1 MTSLR
6 FGGRWLRPGKIVCVA
21 RNYPAHAKEMAA
33 DVPPEPVFFLKPTT
47 ALLASGGTVVLPPQS
62 QRVEVE
68 TELAVI
74 LAGGGRDVPRERAI
88 DAVLG
93 YAVVFDIT
101 ARDIQAE
108 AKAKGLP
115 WAAAKGF
122 DTFAPISEVAPASK
136 VGDPDGL
143 SIRLEGN
150 GEVWQDGNTRE
161 MVHKVPDLI
170 HHASR
175 VMTLQR
181 GDVIATGTPAGVHE
195 IRDGDALA
203 GTIERIGRLEARVAR
218 RPSAVV
224 GSR

>member
-1 MTSLR
+1 VTSLR

-21 RNYPAHAKEMAA
+21 RNYPSHAKEMAA
-33 DVPPEPVFFLKPTT
+33 EVPPEPVFFLKPTT

-74 LAGGGRDVPRERAI
+74 LAGGGRDVPRERAM

-101 ARDIQAE
+101 ARDLQAE

-115 WAAAKGF
+115 WAVAKGF
-122 DTFAPISEVAPASK
+122 DTFAPISEVAPAAT

-195 IRDGDALA
+195 IRDKDVLV
-203 GTIERIGRLEARVAR
+203 GTIERVGRLEARVSR
-218 RPSAVV
+218 RGKA
-224 GSR
+224 